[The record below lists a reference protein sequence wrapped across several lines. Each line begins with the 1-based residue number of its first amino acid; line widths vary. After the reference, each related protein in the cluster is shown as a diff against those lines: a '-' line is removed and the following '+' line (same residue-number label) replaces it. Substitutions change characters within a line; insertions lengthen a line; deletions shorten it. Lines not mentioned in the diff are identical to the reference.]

1 MRLQGTSIPHNNF
14 ALAVGAPSIDTKVD
28 AANWPP
34 SPRIPL
40 KHHFRSIQI
49 LAPFILVGDQRQHS
63 HPGHAI
69 LEIASAPRLAFA
81 AAQVSRFLL

>member
-1 MRLQGTSIPHNNF
+1 MANLGSGVAGHSLYQLIH
-14 ALAVGAPSIDTKVD
+14 
-28 AANWPP
+28 AANRPL

-49 LAPFILVGDQRQHS
+49 LAPFILVSNHGKHG

-69 LEIASAPRLAFA
+69 LEVA
-81 AAQVSRFLL
+81 

>member
-1 MRLQGTSIPHNNF
+1 MRLLEDKLPHNNF

-28 AANWPP
+28 AASWPP

-40 KHHFRSIQI
+40 KHHFRSMQI
-49 LAPFILVGDQRQHS
+49 LAPFLLVGDHRQHG

-69 LEIASAPRLAFA
+69 LEVA
-81 AAQVSRFLL
+81 